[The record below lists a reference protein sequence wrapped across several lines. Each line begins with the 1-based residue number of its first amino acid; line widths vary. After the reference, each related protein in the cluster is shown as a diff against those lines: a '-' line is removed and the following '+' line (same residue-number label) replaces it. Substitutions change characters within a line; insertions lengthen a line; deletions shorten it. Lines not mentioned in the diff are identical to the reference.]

1 MLMSLIDPGYRQ
13 RGARIE
19 LEANEARRLA
29 EPALDLLDAVR
40 VIALDAA
47 RSARSPASVTPP
59 PPRAP
64 ARTSAYGRR
73 RGLRARSI
81 AGALEPGA
89 LDQRV
94 PHPAG
99 GRGLPCGRG
108 PPRSRARRSGGRARR
123 RAPRVRRARGPPLP
137 SPSARRGRG
146 ASGRSRG

>member
-13 RGARIE
+13 QGARIE

-59 PPRAP
+59 PPQAP

-73 RGLRARSI
+73 RGLRARSMRPP
-81 AGALEPGA
+81 AHGRRPG
-89 LDQRV
+89 
-94 PHPAG
+94 
-99 GRGLPCGRG
+99 
-108 PPRSRARRSGGRARR
+108 
-123 RAPRVRRARGPPLP
+123 RAPRGGGARG
-137 SPSARRGRG
+137 A
-146 ASGRSRG
+146 